1 MNDLNTD
8 FLAPGE
14 FLREHREQAGFSLQ
28 YVAEQLRISATYVK
42 ALEENDAARLPSKPY
57 VIGYLRAYARLLG
70 LDGDPLVASYQNQAT
85 PESAADQEVRVAAA
99 KRSASL
105 RKLMV
110 PGVIV
115 ALLAV
120 WGLSTVLL
128 QQSET
133 PDIAS
138 EQAAPANAAD
148 ASAPRTGADAVEP
161 DATEAAAGTT
171 AAAEESAAEADAVA
185 DAAPEEATD
194 SAEGSAELATA
205 EEPVYEADSVAEKA
219 PAEFAPVALDTLT
232 FTFSSECWLEVTDAR
247 GDVLAADLYQP
258 GQSVSLQG
266 RTPFDVMLGNARAVV
281 VELNGSAV
289 QLPVQP
295 GRKTLRTKVG
305 AAD

>member
-42 ALEENDAARLPSKPY
+42 ALEENDVDRLPSKPY

-70 LDGDPLVASYQNQAT
+70 LDGDPLVASYQNQST
-85 PESAADQEVRVAAA
+85 PESVADEEQRVAAA
-99 KRSASL
+99 KRSAGL

-110 PGVIV
+110 PVVIV

-128 QQSET
+128 EKGET
-133 PDIAS
+133 PDVAS
-138 EQAAPANAAD
+138 EQQTPQADVAVSPADTDTAQAAAA
-148 ASAPRTGADAVEP
+148 
-161 DATEAAAGTT
+161 EAAAGVEEP
-171 AAAEESAAEADAVA
+171 AAESDAVA
-185 DAAPEEATD
+185 DAAVADAVVEETVQAAASGTEQAAADELAEEAW
-194 SAEGSAELATA
+194 SPA
-205 EEPVYEADSVAEKA
+205 EEA
-219 PAEFAPVALDTLT
+219 PAALDTLT

-266 RTPFDVMLGNARAVV
+266 RTPFDVMLGNARAAV

-295 GRKTLRTKVG
+295 GRKTLRTQVG
-305 AAD
+305 AAAAAE